1 MEVPAVR
8 RAGRS
13 VLRYLSIRRHS
24 GGLQSLHNRG
34 ISEWTCF
41 FSRVGFL
48 HRHVSEAPL
57 GDPCIFPT
65 PQGEPRLT
73 FVLHVGRLVMT
84 ANCFDEIGSEYL
96 ISGMLS

>member
-1 MEVPAVR
+1 M
-8 RAGRS
+8 
-13 VLRYLSIRRHS
+13 L
-24 GGLQSLHNRG
+24 
-34 ISEWTCF
+34 F
-41 FSRVGFL
+41 FVVGFL

-57 GDPCIFPT
+57 GYQCIFSA